1 MRFVKNLCRLQIKLL
16 HRIHK
21 ESKRH
26 HVRQRAQCIL
36 LSYQG
41 YQVNEL
47 AKIFGKTQRT
57 IYTWLNQWEARH
69 FAGLYDKKGRGRKP
83 KLDDDQQR
91 QVKQWAREYPKNLK
105 KIVALVR
112 EEYVISVSRRT
123 IKRILRSRGNQPG
136 FSWRR
141 IRKKP
146 KGKPDPA
153 EYAQKKKELEE
164 LKEQA
169 ARGEIDLYFFDESGF
184 CLIPYVPYAW
194 QEKGSTIEMESG
206 GKRRLNVLGFLSR
219 EHGLVAYTTEENID
233 GDVVIACFDAF
244 IEDSSSDLA
253 RKTVVVMDNSR
264 YHTSGAVKA
273 KKAEWQSRNLEIF
286 YLPKSSP
293 QLNLIEILWRF
304 MKYEW
309 VQWWAYKGWDYLVK
323 YIEMVICGY
332 GTEYEIN
339 FG

>member
-1 MRFVKNLCRLQIKLL
+1 
-16 HRIHK
+16 
-21 ESKRH
+21 
-26 HVRQRAQCIL
+26 

-41 YQVNEL
+41 IRVAEL
-47 AKIFGKTQRT
+47 ARVFSKTKRT
-57 IYTWLNQWEARH
+57 IYTWLNLWETHH
-69 FAGLYDKKGRGRKP
+69 FAGLYDSKGRGRKA
-83 KLDDDQQR
+83 KLDDDQKR
-91 QVKQWAREYPKNLK
+91 QVKEWAKEYPKNLK

-112 EEYVISVSRRT
+112 EEYGISVSRRT
-123 IKRILRSRGNQPG
+123 IKRILRSLG

-153 EYAQKKKELEE
+153 EYAQKKAELGE
-164 LKEQA
+164 LKQQA
-169 ARGEIDLYFFDESGF
+169 ERGEIDLYYVDESGF

-194 QEKGSTIEMESG
+194 QEKGETIELESV
-206 GKRRLNVLGFLSR
+206 GKKRLNILGFLSL
-219 EHGLVAYTTEENID
+219 EHGLVAYTTQENID
-233 GDVVIACFDAF
+233 SDVVIAFFDTF
-244 IEDSSSDLA
+244 ISSLT
-253 RKTVVVMDNSR
+253 RRTVVVMDNST
-264 YHTSGAVKA
+264 YHTSGAIEA
-273 KKAEWQSRNLEIF
+273 KKAEWESKNLEIF

-309 VQWWAYKGWDYLVK
+309 IQWWAYKGWNYLVK
-323 YIEMVICGY
+323 YIEMIICGY

>member
-1 MRFVKNLCRLQIKLL
+1 MR
-16 HRIHK
+16 
-21 ESKRH
+21 
-26 HVRQRAQCIL
+26 
-36 LSYQG
+36 
-41 YQVNEL
+41 
-47 AKIFGKTQRT
+47 
-57 IYTWLNQWEARH
+57 
-69 FAGLYDKKGRGRKP
+69 
-83 KLDDDQQR
+83 
-91 QVKQWAREYPKNLK
+91 

-112 EEYVISVSRRT
+112 DGYGISVSKRT
-123 IKRILRSRGNQPG
+123 IKRILRSLN

-146 KGKPDPA
+146 KGEPDSE
-153 EYAQKKKELEE
+153 EYAQKKEELDK

-169 ARGEIDLYFFDESGF
+169 KRGEIDLYYVDESGF

-194 QEKGSTIEMESG
+194 QEKGKTIEIKSY
-206 GKRRLNVLGFLSR
+206 GKKRLNILGFLSV

-233 GDVVIACFDAF
+233 SDVVIAFFDTF
-244 IEDSSSDLA
+244 INDIT

-264 YHTSGAVKA
+264 YHTSKA
-273 KKAEWQSRNLEIF
+273 IEAKIPEWQSKNLKIF
-286 YLPKSSP
+286 YLPKASP

-309 VQWWAYKGWDYLVK
+309 VEWWAYKGWDYLVK

>member
-1 MRFVKNLCRLQIKLL
+1 MRFIKNLCYSQIKFLT
-16 HRIHK
+16 RIHK
-21 ESKRH
+21 QSKRYQ
-26 HVRQRAQCIL
+26 VRQRAHCIL

-47 AKIFGKTQRT
+47 TKIFGRRERT
-57 IYTWLNQWEARH
+57 IYTWLNRWERHH
-69 FAGLYDKKGRGRKP
+69 FAGLYDNKGRGRKP
-83 KLDDDQQR
+83 KLNAAQR
-91 QVKQWAREYPKNLK
+91 HRVKEWSKEHPKNLGK
-105 KIVALVR
+105 VVALVR
-112 EEYVISVSRRT
+112 EKYGISVSRRT
-123 IKRILRSRGNQPG
+123 IKRTLRSLN

-141 IRKKP
+141 IRRKP
-146 KGKPDPA
+146 EGEPDPE
-153 EYAQKKKELEE
+153 EYAQKKEELEK

-169 ARGEIDLYFFDESGF
+169 AWGEIDLYYVDESGF

-194 QEKGSTIEMESG
+194 QEKGETVEIKSY
-206 GKRRLNVLGFLSR
+206 GKRRLNILGFLSV

-233 GDVVIACFDAF
+233 SDVVIAFFDTF
-244 IEDSSSDLA
+244 ISSLT

-264 YHTSGAVKA
+264 YHTSRAIEA
-273 KKAEWQSRNLEIF
+273 KLPEWESKNLEIF

-309 VQWWAYKGWDYLVK
+309 IQWWAYKGWDYLVK

-332 GTEYEIN
+332 GTGYEIN

>member
-1 MRFVKNLCRLQIKLL
+1 MRFVKNLCWLQIRLL
-16 HRIHK
+16 NRIHK

-26 HVRQRAQCIL
+26 HVRQRAHCIL

-47 AKIFGKTQRT
+47 AKIFGRKERT

-83 KLDDDQQR
+83 KLDDDQKR
-91 QVKQWAREYPKNLK
+91 QVKEWAKEYPKNLR

-112 EEYVISVSRRT
+112 EEYGITVSRRT
-123 IKRILRSRGNQPG
+123 IKRILRNLG

-141 IRKKP
+141 IRKNP
-146 KGKPDPA
+146 KGKPDPE
-153 EYAQKKKELEE
+153 EYAQKEAELAE
-164 LKEQA
+164 LKRQA
-169 ARGEIDLYFFDESGF
+169 ERGEIDLYYVDESGF

-194 QEKGSTIEMESG
+194 QEKGETIAVESG
-206 GKRRLNVLGFLSR
+206 GKKRLNILGFLSLER
-219 EHGLVAYTTEENID
+219 GLVAYTTQENID
-233 GDVVIACFDAF
+233 GDVIIAFFDTF
-244 IEDSSSDLA
+244 ISELT
-253 RKTVVVMDNSR
+253 RKTVVVMDNST
-264 YHTSGAVKA
+264 YHTSSAIEA
-273 KKAEWQSRNLEIF
+273 KKAEWQSKNLELF

-309 VQWWAYKGWDYLVK
+309 VEWWAYKGWDYLVR

>member
-1 MRFVKNLCRLQIKLL
+1 MRFVKDLCWPQIKLL
-16 HRIHK
+16 HRIHR

-26 HVRQRAQCIL
+26 HVRQRAHCIL

-47 AKIFGKTQRT
+47 AKIFGRTQRT

-69 FAGLYDKKGRGRKP
+69 FAGLYDKEGRGRKP
-83 KLDDDQQR
+83 KLDDAQKR
-91 QVKQWAREYPKNLK
+91 QVKEWAKEYPKKLG

-112 EEYVISVSRRT
+112 EEYGISVSRRT
-123 IKRILRSRGNQPG
+123 IKRILRGLN

-141 IRKKP
+141 IRKNP
-146 KGKPDPA
+146 KGKPDAA
-153 EYAQKKKELEE
+153 EYAWKKAELEE
-164 LKEQA
+164 LKQQA
-169 ARGEIDLYFFDESGF
+169 ERGEIDLYYVDESGF
-184 CLIPYVPYAW
+184 CLTPYVPYAW
-194 QEKGSTIEMESG
+194 QEKGVTIEIESG
-206 GKRRLNVLGFLSR
+206 GKKRLNVLGFLSLER
-219 EHGLVAYTTEENID
+219 GLVAYTTEENID
-233 GDVVIACFDAF
+233 SDVVIAFFDTF
-244 IEDSSSDLA
+244 ISELTK
-253 RKTVVVMDNSR
+253 KTVVVMDNSR
-264 YHTSGAVKA
+264 YHTSGAIEA
-273 KKAEWQSRNLEIF
+273 KKAEWQSKNLEIF

-309 VQWWAYKGWDYLVK
+309 IQWWAYKGWDYLVK